1 MKVSFSFVS
10 LLLFSSS
17 LVGLLLFGCSGSS
30 RPGPGH
36 ASPTP
41 GASRPSDTLRVPEDT
56 LDVGEKESQEDSLRA
71 REEVGADTVAP
82 PARSFS
88 SWSDSVL
95 ASLSLEEKA
104 GQLLMPWMLGDFAP
118 EGSES
123 HQRVVEL
130 VEEQGVGGVIVSVG
144 SPTEVAAKLNALQK
158 RARLPLLVSAD
169 LERGAGFRL
178 RGAVHLPGA
187 IVLGGATE
195 FPSLMALG
203 ATEDPEL
210 AYEMGRVTG
219 REARAVGIHVPFAPV
234 LDVNNNPDNPIIN
247 VRSLG
252 EDPALVAR
260 LGRAF
265 VRGVQS
271 EGALATGKHFPG
283 HGDTETDSHLA
294 LPVIRVSR
302 ERLESVE
309 LRPFQA
315 AMDAGMRGVMTAHI
329 AVPSL
334 NGGDGLPSTL
344 SREVLTGLLRE
355 EMGFQGIVFTDAMDM
370 FAIDR
375 RFGRGEAAV
384 RALEAGADV
393 LLMPPDP
400 EAAREGVVEAVRSG
414 RLPEERLDASVRRL
428 LEVKEELGLDRRR
441 TVPVEGVPRVVG
453 IPTHEAVAQEV
464 ADRSVTLLRNDRNLL
479 PLLGTRSAR
488 VLSVAYRRPSD
499 LLAGRYLNAG
509 LRSRYPRLVTA
520 ELWRDT
526 PEEVYEGLRRRARTS
541 NLVVVSLHVTAVSYS
556 GNVAVPEEVA
566 EFIQDLAQ
574 ARIPHVVIS
583 FGNPYLVR
591 DFPDV
596 QAYMLAWS
604 GTEVSQKAAVQALFG
619 AIPIQGRTPT
629 GIPPFFEIGQGIQ
642 LPVRRVP

>member
-1 MKVSFSFVS
+1 
-10 LLLFSSS
+10 
-17 LVGLLLFGCSGSS
+17 
-30 RPGPGH
+30 
-36 ASPTP
+36 
-41 GASRPSDTLRVPEDT
+41 
-56 LDVGEKESQEDSLRA
+56 
-71 REEVGADTVAP
+71 
-82 PARSFS
+82 
-88 SWSDSVL
+88 
-95 ASLSLEEKA
+95 
-104 GQLLMPWMLGDFAP
+104 
-118 EGSES
+118 
-123 HQRVVEL
+123 
-130 VEEQGVGGVIVSVG
+130 
-144 SPTEVAAKLNALQK
+144 
-158 RARLPLLVSAD
+158 
-169 LERGAGFRL
+169 
-178 RGAVHLPGA
+178 
-187 IVLGGATE
+187 
-195 FPSLMALG
+195 MALG

-302 ERLESVE
+302 ERLEAVE
-309 LRPFQA
+309 LRPFQTA
-315 AMDAGMRGVMTAHI
+315 IDAGMQGVMTAHI

-334 NGGDGLPSTL
+334 NGGDGLPATL
-344 SREVLTGLLRE
+344 SREILTGLLRE
-355 EMGFQGIVFTDAMDM
+355 EMGFQGLVFTDAMDM

-375 RFGRGEAAV
+375 RFDRGEAAV

-393 LLMPPDP
+393 LLMPPGP
-400 EAAREGVVEAVRSG
+400 EAARDGVVEAVRSG

-441 TVPVEGVPRVVG
+441 TVPVEEVPRVVG
-453 IPTHEAVAQEV
+453 IPSHEILAREI

-488 VLSVAYRRPSD
+488 VLSVTYRRPSD
-499 LLAGRYLNAG
+499 LLAGRYVNEG
-509 LRSRYPRLVTA
+509 LRARYPRLVTA

-526 PEEVYEGLRRRARTS
+526 PEEVYEGLRRRARAS

-556 GNVAVPEEVA
+556 GSVAVPEEVA
-566 EFIQDLAQ
+566 ELIQDLAQ
-574 ARIPHVVIS
+574 ARIPHIVIS

-619 AIPIQGRTPT
+619 AIPVRGRTPT
-629 GIPPFFEIGQGIQ
+629 AIPPFFEIGQGIQ

>member
-1 MKVSFSFVS
+1 MKVLLSSV
-10 LLLFSSS
+10 LLFLFS
-17 LVGLLLFGCSGSS
+17 LVGLLLSGCSGPS
-30 RPGPGH
+30 RSGPES

-41 GASRPSDTLRVPEDT
+41 GGPLASDTLQAPDDT
-56 LDVGEKESQEDSLRA
+56 LDVAEEERREDPLRA
-71 REEVGADTVAP
+71 LEEGGADTVAA

-130 VEEQGVGGVIVSVG
+130 VEEQAVGGLIVSVG

-302 ERLESVE
+302 ERLEAVE
-309 LRPFQA
+309 LRPFQTA
-315 AMDAGMRGVMTAHI
+315 IDAGMQGVMTAHI

-334 NGGDGLPSTL
+334 NGGDGLPATL
-344 SREVLTGLLRE
+344 SREILTGLLRE
-355 EMGFQGIVFTDAMDM
+355 EMGFQGLVFTDAMDM

-375 RFGRGEAAV
+375 RFDRGEAAV

-393 LLMPPDP
+393 LLMPPGP
-400 EAAREGVVEAVRSG
+400 EAARDGVVEAVRSG

-441 TVPVEGVPRVVG
+441 TVPVEEVPRVVG
-453 IPTHEAVAQEV
+453 IPSHEILAREI

-488 VLSVAYRRPSD
+488 VLSVTYRRPSD
-499 LLAGRYLNAG
+499 LLAGRYVNEG
-509 LRSRYPRLVTA
+509 LRARYPRLVTA

-526 PEEVYEGLRRRARTS
+526 PEEVYEGLRRRARAS

-556 GNVAVPEEVA
+556 GSVAVPEEVA
-566 EFIQDLAQ
+566 ELIQDLAQ
-574 ARIPHVVIS
+574 ARIPHIVIS

-619 AIPIQGRTPT
+619 AIPVRGRTPT
-629 GIPPFFEIGQGIQ
+629 AIPPFFEIGQGIQ